1 MKTKN
6 LFAAVVC
13 CASLVMATE
22 ASAKSFRVNYDTRAH
37 ADFQDLNAAM
47 SSNLVSNGDTLYM
60 DKGCTIT
67 TAQTVNKQV
76 TIIGPGYFIGEN
88 DADEAYLSND
98 LYLEEDGIKITG
110 LHTTNIYV
118 RAENVVIERC
128 RVVGTIYGNESSNY
142 PNDNASIRSCFING
156 QVRGYGTSGALGW
169 NIVNNIIYNNYTIK
183 YAGWMPLYYFSQAL
197 IDHNILRFNN
207 GYGAGDFES
216 TIFSVTNSTITNNII
231 TQEYYSNSN
240 YAIGNYNLSDNNT
253 ISNNIL
259 SGPSYSAY
267 PNNNFSQS
275 TGTIFTIDY
284 DDEKSKRDEYYVLKD
299 DSPAK
304 NYATDGGDCGPF
316 SGAYPYV
323 MSGYPL
329 YVPRFESVNIPSSP
343 TNGKLRVTL
352 TVKNQNE

>member
-22 ASAKSFRVNYDTRAH
+22 ASAKSFRVNFDTRAH

-88 DADEAYLSND
+88 DADEAYISSS

-110 LHTTNIYV
+110 LHTSDIYV
-118 RAENVVIERC
+118 RAENIVIERC
-128 RVVGTIYGNESSNY
+128 RVTGCINGSEAKSF

-156 QVRGYGTSGALGW
+156 YIRGAGSDGALGW
-169 NIVNNIIYNNYTIK
+169 NIVNNIIYQYSGTSNQNPIYNFSQTLVDHNVIRNYN
-183 YAGWMPLYYFSQAL
+183 YAGYSTYSFCLY
-197 IDHNILRFNN
+197 NIW
-207 GYGAGDFES
+207 
-216 TIFSVTNSTITNNII
+216 NSTITNNII
-231 TQEYYSNSN
+231 VDQCFNSN
-240 YAIGNYNLSDNNT
+240 CINNHALSDNNT
-253 ISNNIL
+253 ISHNLL
-259 SGPSYSAY
+259 SATSYSDY
-267 PNNNFSQS
+267 PNNKFEQYTNS
-275 TGTIFTIDY
+275 IFTLDY
-284 DDEKSKRDEYYVLKD
+284 TDTNSKRDINYVLSEN
-299 DSPAK
+299 SPAK
-304 NYATDGGDCGPF
+304 GYAEDGGDCGPF

-323 MSGYPL
+323 MSGFPL
-329 YVPRFESVNIPSSP
+329 YVPRFESVNVPSSP